1 MPAEEIRVVLYSVF
15 SRLDLNSTTMI
26 SSGISHSR
34 KWVLGE
40 GNADRLSKKSLAK
53 VDEMP
58 IIAHLYDVTI

>member
-1 MPAEEIRVVLYSVF
+1 
-15 SRLDLNSTTMI
+15 MI

-40 GNADRLSKKSLAK
+40 GNADGLSKKSLGK

-58 IIAHLYDVTI
+58 IITHLYDVAI

>member
-1 MPAEEIRVVLYSVF
+1 MVVLYSVF
-15 SRLDLNSTTMI
+15 SSLDLNSTTMI

-40 GNADRLSKKSLAK
+40 CNADGLSKKSLGK

-58 IIAHLYDVTI
+58 TIAHLYDVAI